1 MASLLT
7 PVSPA
12 AVPLGAAARRS
23 PSSARLS
30 AATARNSLSAL
41 PSRPSSFLPGAA
53 IPSKSHPKNFSP
65 PHRSRRQRAGAARAQ
80 AFGEPPK
87 DEYDVV
93 VIGSGIGG
101 LTAAA
106 LLAYHGDRVLV
117 CESHYRPG
125 GAAHGFEKGGYRFES
140 GPSFFAGLT
149 KVEGLNPLAA
159 ALALVGEPL
168 DVVEYDPLG
177 TYHIPGTTAPL
188 RRYGNLSKFLG
199 EVRRENPE
207 AASELEAA
215 TPQLRGLHASLR
227 NIPVPALRADLG
239 ALLILG
245 KRYLKGL
252 GELAPWV
259 SVINGPTSG
268 LMDKFG
274 MNNAW
279 LRRLVDLECF
289 LLSGLKAD
297 GTIAA
302 EFASVFGESD
312 VTPTEF
318 PVGGSEA
325 IVDALIRGLEKHG
338 GEIVTKTHVDEI
350 VVEGG
355 SATGVRIKGGRVI
368 RASKAVV
375 SNATLWDT
383 YNKLLPKGA
392 LPGGFYKKEMATPA
406 TPSFMHLH
414 LGIDAAGLDLS
425 ELGGH
430 HVVVL
435 REDDL
440 SAEVT
445 SFLVVPYILQFLD
458 PRP

>member
-1 MASLLT
+1 
-7 PVSPA
+7 
-12 AVPLGAAARRS
+12 
-23 PSSARLS
+23 
-30 AATARNSLSAL
+30 
-41 PSRPSSFLPGAA
+41 
-53 IPSKSHPKNFSP
+53 
-65 PHRSRRQRAGAARAQ
+65 
-80 AFGEPPK
+80 
-87 DEYDVV
+87 
-93 VIGSGIGG
+93 
-101 LTAAA
+101 
-106 LLAYHGDRVLV
+106 VLV

-268 LMDKFG
+268 LMDKVG
-274 MNNAW
+274 
-279 LRRLVDLECF
+279 CSP
-289 LLSGLKAD
+289 LLLAN
-297 GTIAA
+297 
-302 EFASVFGESD
+302 
-312 VTPTEF
+312 
-318 PVGGSEA
+318 
-325 IVDALIRGLEKHG
+325 
-338 GEIVTKTHVDEI
+338 
-350 VVEGG
+350 
-355 SATGVRIKGGRVI
+355 ATGILELWP
-368 RASKAVV
+368 RA
-375 SNATLWDT
+375 
-383 YNKLLPKGA
+383 
-392 LPGGFYKKEMATPA
+392 
-406 TPSFMHLH
+406 
-414 LGIDAAGLDLS
+414 
-425 ELGGH
+425 
-430 HVVVL
+430 
-435 REDDL
+435 
-440 SAEVT
+440 
-445 SFLVVPYILQFLD
+445 
-458 PRP
+458 